1 MRSPP
6 LCRSISLLSRS
17 ESSGF
22 LWEWR
27 PPLSCQA
34 HPAWEQGQSV
44 GRRIQRKN
52 TVSVFADQP
61 PKLQISDTFFQC
73 GGRSFS
79 FLFSVFFA
87 FFFWIFYTHQ
97 LNRKAKSVLTE
108 LCLALVVESC
118 QVTDETLHSVRDY
131 ILSARVQ
138 GFIRIGYS

>member
-52 TVSVFADQP
+52 T
-61 PKLQISDTFFQC
+61 C

-87 FFFWIFYTHQ
+87 FFFFGFFIPTSSI
-97 LNRKAKSVLTE
+97 AKPNP
-108 LCLALVVESC
+108 C
-118 QVTDETLHSVRDY
+118 
-131 ILSARVQ
+131 
-138 GFIRIGYS
+138 